1 VREKGLSLIFL
12 LSLFIII
19 PYVFEEE
26 KVRVILE
33 FYSDEA
39 LKEIKNLSSI
49 KIIENL
55 SLIKGAIIEIP
66 KSQMNRLLQIKG
78 IKGIYEDKYFQIYLQ
93 KSTELIGATNLWS
106 KPFNL
111 TGRGVKIA
119 IIDTGIDYTHK
130 DLGGKLG
137 VKVIGGYDFTEN
149 DEDPRDIDGHGTMV
163 AGIIAA
169 NGTLKGVAPGA
180 YLLAYKVLSSKAP
193 LRLSNI
199 VRALERSVK
208 DGANIINLSLGTFED
223 ELLKKM
229 INEVVKRGIMVV
241 AAVGNSGPYP
251 NTISEPA
258 REAKVL
264 GVGASCNLSPLCL
277 SSSLKI
283 YPEEFLESYPLNGSN
298 VTEGELKGELVFVK
312 YAREKDL
319 QNVNLT
325 GKIALAERGGDIG
338 ELVYF
343 AEKELNVAKK
353 GARALIIYNNMPGIF
368 LGTLVG
374 SGLPDWLR
382 PPYYHPT
389 LPVVSISRE
398 DGLKLVKRLENGE
411 KVYVNL
417 SVRIDPDKVAPFSS
431 RGPSSFFTIKPN
443 LVAPGSFI
451 NTTYINNSYYIIS
464 GTSFASPHVAG
475 GLALIKEKYPYLSVE
490 EMYDLISETSKPI
503 KNPMGNIESIFSQ
516 GSGRLDLL
524 NALTTPIFLSPSYL
538 VLHLAKDQDLDVRDI
553 KIHYLKNYD
562 GKINFTL
569 YFPYQDKVEIRVDK
583 EEGEFKVF
591 FKALN
596 FTKGIYEGR
605 LFFNLSNNS
614 LTIPFVVFINSIGL
628 NWIIKDNILEIYPK
642 VEEFNQITATL
653 YYPDGSK
660 DIRKSDEKSVSFPLK
675 GEGEYWIELEALI
688 QGKREIGR
696 AIVFVK
702 EEKKMIEILTS
713 SDNLLNGSS
722 EEKSI
727 FTLEANILFLLIL
740 SIVFLLTIIKVK
752 RRKRKEDLPP
762 YPNTLNY

>member
-1 VREKGLSLIFL
+1 
-12 LSLFIII
+12 
-19 PYVFEEE
+19 
-26 KVRVILE
+26 
-33 FYSDEA
+33 
-39 LKEIKNLSSI
+39 
-49 KIIENL
+49 
-55 SLIKGAIIEIP
+55 
-66 KSQMNRLLQIKG
+66 
-78 IKGIYEDKYFQIYLQ
+78 
-93 KSTELIGATNLWS
+93 
-106 KPFNL
+106 
-111 TGRGVKIA
+111 
-119 IIDTGIDYTHK
+119 
-130 DLGGKLG
+130 
-137 VKVIGGYDFTEN
+137 
-149 DEDPRDIDGHGTMV
+149 
-163 AGIIAA
+163 
-169 NGTLKGVAPGA
+169 
-180 YLLAYKVLSSKAP
+180 
-193 LRLSNI
+193 
-199 VRALERSVK
+199 
-208 DGANIINLSLGTFED
+208 
-223 ELLKKM
+223 
-229 INEVVKRGIMVV
+229 MVV

-312 YAREKDL
+312 YARERDL

-343 AEKELNVAKK
+343 AEKELNVAKR
-353 GARALIIYNNMPGIF
+353 GAKALIIYNNMPGIF

-382 PPYYHPT
+382 PPYYYPT

-398 DGLKLVKRLENGE
+398 DGLKLVKRLESGE
-411 KVYVNL
+411 KIYINL
-417 SVRIDPDKVAPFSS
+417 SVKIDPDKVAPFSS
-431 RGPSSFFTIKPN
+431 RGPSSFFTVKPN
-443 LVAPGSFI
+443 LLAPGSYI

-475 GLALIKEKYPYLSVE
+475 GLALIKEKYPYLSVD

-503 KNPMGNIESIFSQ
+503 TNPMGNIDSIFSQ

-538 VLHLAKDQDLDVRDI
+538 VLHLAKGQDLDIRDI
-553 KIHYLKNYD
+553 KINYLKNYE

-569 YFPYQDKVEIRVDK
+569 YFPYQDKVEVRVNKEDK
-583 EEGEFKVF
+583 GFKIF

-605 LFFNLSNNS
+605 FFFNLSNNS
-614 LTIPFVVFINSIGL
+614 LTIPFVVFVNSLGL
-628 NWIIKDNILEIYPK
+628 NWIIKDDVLEIYPK

-660 DIRKSDEKSVSFPLK
+660 DIRKSDERSVSFPLK

-702 EEKKMIEILTS
+702 GEKKMSEILTS
-713 SDNLLNGSS
+713 SNNLLNGSS
-722 EEKSI
+722 EEKEI
-727 FTLEANILFLLIL
+727 FTFEINLLLLIL
-740 SIVFLLTIIKVK
+740 STISLLTILYIKVK
-752 RRKRKEDLPP
+752 RRKKEDLPP
-762 YPNTLNY
+762 YPNTLSY